1 MKEFQKVIALA
12 LCLVL
17 VMGLFAGCGKKQD
30 AAVADAA
37 PAADKKTEETG
48 EKAVQPDEATVPP
61 VIIACGWGTIGEQEL
76 LQQQYYQEV
85 LAPGLNIKFIFSPVL
100 SSDEE
105 TVDFLEN
112 AAAQG
117 AVGFMDMASSNK
129 DSADIIAEKCDELG
143 IYDASWMPGVATESK
158 YFVGMVTADGQ
169 YMATAFYEM
178 LTGDLKDD
186 GETHS
191 MVLLN
196 YGAKNFNPK
205 HLYTSIGALNAFNDI
220 YSLGWSED
228 DIYSLATTNKRLY
241 VDTGRDDVKICID
254 PATQNLNET
263 CSELLKGGEYDV
275 LVAPDSFYL
284 QITTAIAEAEQ
295 AIGKD
300 VKVYCNSNIV
310 SATQAAFD
318 TKDPYGNASLNQCM
332 LKSSANG
339 VVLMAILLNAVYG
352 DRDAVLT
359 ADGNYLL
366 YNIRFMRSSSAEDYA
381 RIAKIDHDGNWM
393 FSLDA
398 FKQMLKPFN
407 DQLTSEWLQNY
418 INDNVGFET
427 VMERLGL

>member
-1 MKEFQKVIALA
+1 M
-12 LCLVL
+12 
-17 VMGLFAGCGKKQD
+17 
-30 AAVADAA
+30 
-37 PAADKKTEETG
+37 
-48 EKAVQPDEATVPP
+48 
-61 VIIACGWGTIGEQEL
+61 
-76 LQQQYYQEV
+76 
-85 LAPGLNIKFIFSPVL
+85 
-100 SSDEE
+100 
-105 TVDFLEN
+105 DFLEN

-228 DIYSLATTNKRLY
+228 DVYSLATTNKRLY
-241 VDTGRDDVKICID
+241 VVDGFCGANKD
-254 PATQNLNET
+254 T